1 MSVNADT
8 PFPEVISPGRF
19 AGLTVIVTGAGSG
32 IGRATAL
39 RIAREGGRVVASDLS
54 PERLESLT
62 QENPDLDLVPT
73 PGDVTDD
80 ATVEAVVAAAD
91 DDLYGLVN
99 CAGIMDAFEPIGE
112 VDDAMWHRVFSVNV
126 DSVLKLTRAALPLLL
141 ATGRSSVVNVSSEAG
156 FRGSCAGVAYTASKH
171 AVVGMTLNSAVM
183 YAKSGVRF
191 NTVAPGPTATNIQAD
206 FRSTLAGEVLGPL
219 FGANL
224 PPIAQPEQL
233 ASTICYLLSPD
244 ASNVTGAVVACDG
257 GWSAI

>member
-1 MSVNADT
+1 MSTSTDT

-19 AGLTVIVTGAGSG
+19 DGLTVIVTGAGSG
-32 IGRATAL
+32 IGKATAL

-54 PERLESLT
+54 AERLDALIR
-62 QENPDLDLVPT
+62 ENPDLDLTPV

-80 ATVEAVVAAAD
+80 AVVEANVAAAD
-91 DDLYGLVN
+91 GDLYGLVN
-99 CAGIMDAFEPIGE
+99 CAGIMDAFQPIGE
-112 VDDAMWHRVFSVNV
+112 VDDAMWQRVFAVNI

-141 ATGRSSVVNVSSEAG
+141 ARGRSSVVNVSSEAG
-156 FRGSCAGVAYTASKH
+156 LRGSCAGVAYTASKH

-191 NTVAPGPTATNIQAD
+191 NTVAPGPVATNIQAD
-206 FRSTLAGEVLGPL
+206 FRSALAGEVLGPL
-219 FGANL
+219 FGTNL
-224 PPIAQPEQL
+224 PPIAQPEEL
-233 ASTICYLLSPD
+233 AATICYLLSPD

>member
-1 MSVNADT
+1 
-8 PFPEVISPGRF
+8 
-19 AGLTVIVTGAGSG
+19 
-32 IGRATAL
+32 
-39 RIAREGGRVVASDLS
+39 
-54 PERLESLT
+54 
-62 QENPDLDLVPT
+62 
-73 PGDVTDD
+73 
-80 ATVEAVVAAAD
+80 
-91 DDLYGLVN
+91 
-99 CAGIMDAFEPIGE
+99 
-112 VDDAMWHRVFSVNV
+112 
-126 DSVLKLTRAALPLLL
+126 
-141 ATGRSSVVNVSSEAG
+141 
-156 FRGSCAGVAYTASKH
+156 VAYTASKH

-206 FRSTLAGEVLGPL
+206 FRSALAGEVLGPL

>member
-8 PFPEVISPGRF
+8 PFPETISPGRF

-54 PERLESLT
+54 AERLAALT
-62 QENPDLDLVPT
+62 REHPDLGLVAVE
-73 PGDVTDD
+73 GDVTDD
-80 ATVEAVVAAAD
+80 QAVEAVVAAAD
-91 DDLYGLVN
+91 GDLYGLVN
-99 CAGIMDAFEPIGE
+99 CAGIMDAFQPIGE
-112 VDDAMWHRVFSVNV
+112 VDDAMWHRVFAVNV

-141 ATGRSSVVNVSSEAG
+141 AHDRSSVVNVSSEASL
-156 FRGSCAGVAYTASKH
+156 RGSCAGVAYTASKH
-171 AVVGMTLNSAVM
+171 AVIGMTLNSAVM

-191 NTVAPGPTATNIQAD
+191 NTVAPGPVATNIQAD
-206 FRSTLAGEVLGPL
+206 FRSALAGEVLGPL
-219 FGANL
+219 FGTNL
-224 PPIAQPEQL
+224 PPIAQPEEL